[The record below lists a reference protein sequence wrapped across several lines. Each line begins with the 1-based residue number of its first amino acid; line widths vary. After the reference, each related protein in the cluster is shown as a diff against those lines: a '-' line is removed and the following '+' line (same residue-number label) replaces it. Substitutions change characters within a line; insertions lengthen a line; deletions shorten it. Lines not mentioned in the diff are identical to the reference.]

1 MENLTPM
8 IAQYH
13 NIKNDYQD
21 CLLLYRLGDFYEL
34 FYEDAIIGSKE
45 LNIVLTRKKISK
57 DKDIPMCGI
66 PYHSADSY
74 IYKLV
79 SKGYKV
85 AICEQL
91 EPASASKGI
100 VKREVIRVITP
111 GTYFDNEH
119 LKGGVVALYKD
130 GNKFAAAFL
139 DLSVGEFF
147 ASKFNKESLV
157 SFLNKFRPR
166 EILTPK
172 DLDISF
178 ISEDYK
184 NFFHNPIPEE
194 LFENTEE
201 FLNHF
206 NIKTIISFGFEDDD
220 NLLKVIAAAFNY
232 AKYTQKGFLPYI
244 ETPKPYIEDKYM
256 KLDYSAIKHLEFVS
270 SLEHGKSLFN
280 VINKAITGM
289 GKRKLKFFLLHPL
302 KNLNDILDRQE
313 AVAEL
318 VENHNL
324 RETIRSYLN
333 KVFDIETL
341 ISKITSNTLK
351 PKDMIAL
358 RESLRKVEEMKT
370 VKNNVKSKLLKDLFN
385 SIPDNTAI
393 VEKLDKYLE
402 DDPPFHLKEGG
413 LIKKGVDKTLDELR
427 DIKEN
432 GEGWI
437 KEYQE
442 KERIRTGIS
451 SLKIG
456 FNKVMG
462 YYIEI
467 TKPNLKFVPSDYKRR
482 QTLAN
487 AERFTTDYL
496 TSLEEKILSADEKI
510 KNLEYEIFSQVRDYV
525 VNLSTHIEKT
535 GRTVAV
541 IDAITSLAHVAVE
554 NGWIKPK
561 LTNGYKIH
569 IEEGFHPTVAKF
581 QKDFVPNS
589 VSFDK
594 DRFYHIITGP
604 NMSGKSTYI
613 RQVALLVI
621 LSQIGSFI
629 PAKSAEIGIVDAV
642 YTRIGSGDNLAKGLS
657 TFMVEM
663 LEVANIINNASENS
677 LIILDEIGRGT
688 STYDGIAIAWA
699 VSEYIV
705 NKIKAKTMFSTHY
718 HELVTLKDKLEGV
731 ENYHLAIKEDEDGGI
746 SFLYKVVEGFSPK
759 SYGIHVA
766 KLAGIKEEIIKRAL
780 EILNNLENQSIDNN
794 TLTETKEIYN
804 LFESQICIKEEISP
818 KTRENYYKDDIYSTI
833 IEEIENLDIGNTTPL
848 DALIILN
855 TIKNKLKTLKSIDK

>member
-8 IAQYH
+8 ITQYH
-13 NIKNDYQD
+13 KIKNEYQE

-34 FYEDAIIGSKE
+34 FYEDAIVGAKE
-45 LNIVLTRKKISK
+45 LNIVLTKKKISK
-57 DKDIPMCGI
+57 DKEIPMCGI

-74 IYKLV
+74 ISKLI
-79 SKGYKV
+79 SKGHKV

-119 LKGGVVALYKD
+119 LKGGIVVLYKD
-130 GNKFAAAFL
+130 GNKFATAFL
-139 DLSVGEFF
+139 DLSTGEFF
-147 ASKFNKESLV
+147 ASKFNKESLI
-157 SFLNKFRPR
+157 SFLNKFTPK

-178 ISEDYK
+178 INQDYK
-184 NFFHNPIPEE
+184 NFFHNQIPDD
-194 LFENTEE
+194 LFENTED
-201 FLNHF
+201 FLKYF
-206 NIKTIISFGFEDDD
+206 NIKTITAFGFEDDD

-232 AKYTQKGFLPYI
+232 AKYTQKSFLPYI
-244 ETPKPYIEDKYM
+244 ETPKPYIEDKYI
-256 KLDYSAIKHLEFVS
+256 KLDYSAIKHLELIS
-270 SLEHGKSLFN
+270 TLEHGKSLFN

-289 GKRKLKFFLLHPL
+289 GKRRLKFFLLHPL
-302 KNLNDILDRQE
+302 KNLDEILERQE
-313 AVAEL
+313 AVSEL
-318 VENHNL
+318 VENHDL
-324 RETIRSYLN
+324 REKIRNYLN
-333 KVFDIETL
+333 KIFDIETL

-358 RESLRKVEEMKT
+358 RESLRKVEEMKS
-370 VKNNVKSKLLKDLFN
+370 VKSNFKSKLLKELFS
-385 SIPDNTAI
+385 SIPDNSKI
-393 VEKLDKYLE
+393 VEKLDRYLE
-402 DDPPFHLKEGG
+402 DNPPFHLKEGG
-413 LIKKGVDKTLDELR
+413 LIKRGVDKTLDELK

-432 GEGWI
+432 GEKWI
-437 KEYQE
+437 QDYQE
-442 KERIRTGIS
+442 KEKIRTGIS

-467 TKPNLKFVPSDYKRR
+467 TKPNLKFVPPDYKRR
-482 QTLAN
+482 QTLSN

-510 KNLEYEIFSQVRDYV
+510 KNLEYEIFTQVRDYV
-525 VNLSTHIEKT
+525 VSLSKQIEET
-535 GRTVAV
+535 GRIVAI
-541 IDAITSLAHVAVE
+541 IDAISSLSQVAVE
-554 NGWIKPK
+554 NGWIRPK
-561 LTNGYKIH
+561 LTNGYKIY
-569 IEEGFHPTVAKF
+569 IEEGLHPTVAKF
-581 QKDFVPNS
+581 HKDFVPNS
-589 VSFDK
+589 IIFDK
-594 DRFYHIITGP
+594 DRFFHIITGP

-613 RQVALLVI
+613 RQTALLVI

-718 HELVTLKDKLEGV
+718 HELVTLENQLEGV
-731 ENYHLAIKEDEDGGI
+731 ENYHLAIKEDKEGEI
-746 SFLYKVVEGFSPK
+746 KFLYKVVKGFSPK

-766 KLAGIKEEIIKRAL
+766 KLAGIKEDIIKRSL
-780 EILNNLENQSIDNN
+780 EILNRLENQPLTEN
-794 TLTETKEIYN
+794 TLNQTKEIYN
-804 LFESQICIKEEISP
+804 LFENQINLAEENHS
-818 KTRENYYKDDIYSTI
+818 KLDESSYRETIYTSI
-833 IEEIENLDIGNTTPL
+833 IEEIENVDIGNITPL

-855 TIKNKLKTLKSIDK
+855 SLKNKLKTLKSIDK